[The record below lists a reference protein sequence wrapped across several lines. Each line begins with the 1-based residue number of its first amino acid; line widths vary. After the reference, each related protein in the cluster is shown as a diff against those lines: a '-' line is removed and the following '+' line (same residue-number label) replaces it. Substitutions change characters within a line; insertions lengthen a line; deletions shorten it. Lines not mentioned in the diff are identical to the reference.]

1 MSLLT
6 AALLYDRYQ
15 RARLNVAELG
25 EQLGLSRGAVLNQ
38 ISAGTF
44 PIPTYLDAGKRWAD
58 IRDVA
63 AYLDQ
68 CRERAA

>member
-6 AALLYDRYQ
+6 TALLYDRYQ
-15 RARLNVAELG
+15 RARLNAAELG
-25 EQLGLSRGAVLNQ
+25 EQLGLSEGTVRNQ

-44 PIPTYLDAGKRWAD
+44 PVPTYLDGGKRWAD